1 MLQKSDRF
9 QNDIKKY
16 QEIISEISDPSLKS
30 ESTKLLNELISEV
43 RKMDSMYLDMI
54 YSNQLN
60 SLGSELR
67 DKVVSIRKKLN
78 TKLGV

>member
-9 QNDIKKY
+9 QQDVKQY
-16 QEIISEISDPSLKS
+16 QEVISKLSDSNLKS

-43 RKMDSMYLDMI
+43 KKMDSMYLDMV
-54 YSNQLN
+54 YSHQLN
-60 SLGSELR
+60 SLGNELR

-78 TKLGV
+78 TKLGI